1 MAKEKHPQEGRSL
14 ELQESELVS
23 TPSKGN
29 KFQSAAKDRAL
40 SSELADLEGG
50 GEIASESSALLGN
63 VQVSLILA

>member
-1 MAKEKHPQEGRSL
+1 MAKEKHPQDGGSL

-29 KFQSAAKDRAL
+29 KFQTAAKDRAM

-63 VQVSLILA
+63 VQVR